1 MKKKKKVMVY
11 ALSTCVWCKRAKRL
25 LNDLGV
31 PYDCI
36 DMDMLSE
43 EEEQETRAIVDRLNP
58 DGSFPVIVIDNKKV
72 INGFDEDRIRQALD
86 S

>member
-1 MKKKKKVMVY
+1 VKKKKRVMVY

-31 PYDCI
+31 PYDFI

-72 INGFDEDRIRQALD
+72 ISGFDEDRIRQALD
-86 S
+86 L

>member
-1 MKKKKKVMVY
+1 MVY

-31 PYDCI
+31 PYDFI

-72 INGFDEDRIRQALD
+72 ISGFDEDRIRQALD
-86 S
+86 L